1 MLMDTSRPS
10 VALGTAVLSVVLM
23 VGATVAGCAAPTTGA
38 SSSAP
43 PTPSVSSSS
52 PSSTSAS
59 STPSH
64 SAVPTSAGP
73 ATPSPSASARPAG
86 DQQAISA
93 CQAAIDQ
100 VGGAS
105 AVIAGFRV
113 SEGVYDEWRLVHDGQ
128 GSGLHLSFAPTE
140 LSSTVSVNVCYFS
153 GLFEISQPIPG
164 PLPDIVRA
172 RVDQAGALVIDEV
185 GHTATV
191 APQRPQAP

>member
-1 MLMDTSRPS
+1 M
-10 VALGTAVLSVVLM
+10 
-23 VGATVAGCAAPTTGA
+23 
-38 SSSAP
+38 
-43 PTPSVSSSS
+43 
-52 PSSTSAS
+52 
-59 STPSH
+59 
-64 SAVPTSAGP
+64 
-73 ATPSPSASARPAG
+73 PAG

-128 GSGLHLSFAPTE
+128 VSGLHLSFAPTE
-140 LSSTVSVNVCYFS
+140 LSSTVSANVCYFS